1 MKHQC
6 IIKSASSAAMPRKP
20 APRRHAMAAAAA
32 ILSLLAGCAAVG
44 SDYVRPELPA
54 AKGYSPA
61 PLPAATAS
69 APIAAGA
76 AQRFALERDI
86 RADWWTL
93 FESPQLNALIE
104 QAFAANPNIE
114 AAQAALRAA
123 QENVY
128 AQRGFF
134 FPTVQAGYSPQRTK
148 LAGNQ
153 GGNSPGIQ
161 GNGSVIRT
169 FEGTPASEGG
179 TAPFNAPV
187 IYNFHTAQLTVGY
200 APDVFGGNRRQ
211 VESLEAQAQ
220 VQRFQGEATYITL
233 ASNIVAAA
241 FQDALL
247 RRQIAITQEVVDSNT
262 RLVELARRQLKAGYV
277 SGLDVSVQEGALAQ
291 ARQLQPPLQ
300 KQFEQ
305 NRNLLRALTG
315 ATQEGD
321 VPAFDLDTLR
331 LPEELPLS
339 LPSQLIEQ
347 RPDVRAAEEQ
357 LRAASADVGVA
368 RAARL
373 PQFTIDASIGGAA
386 SRFGQMFWNS
396 GKFFDLAL
404 GLTQPLFDGGT
415 LKHRERAAQELLK
428 QAAAQYR
435 STVIQAYQNVADTLQ
450 AIQSD
455 ADALKAATD
464 VSVIAKTSLDLTRR
478 QHARGYLDRLALIGA
493 EQTYRQAQ
501 LNLAQAQAS
510 RLGNTAILFQA
521 LGGGWWHRADRSA
534 AKVDDAEAVA
544 ATAQR

>member
-1 MKHQC
+1 MRQQR
-6 IIKSASSAAMPRKP
+6 I
-20 APRRHAMAAAAA
+20 AMATLAA
-32 ILSLLAGCAAVG
+32 LSLLAGCAVG
-44 SDYVRPELPA
+44 PDYVRPELPA

-69 APIAAGA
+69 APVAGGA

-93 FESPQLNALIE
+93 FESPQINALIE
-104 QAFAANPNIE
+104 KAFAANPSIE

-161 GNGSVIRT
+161 GNGSVIST
-169 FEGTPASEGG
+169 FEGTPASQGG

-211 VESLEAQAQ
+211 LESMEAQMQA
-220 VQRFQGEATYITL
+220 QRFQAEATYITL

-247 RRQIAITQEVVDSNT
+247 RRQIAITQEMVESNL
-262 RLVELARRQLKAGYV
+262 RLVDLARRQLKAGYV
-277 SGLDVSVQEGALAQ
+277 SGLDLSVQENALAQ
-291 ARQLQPPLQ
+291 ARQLLPPLQ

-305 NRNLLRALTG
+305 NRNLLRALSG

-339 LPSQLIEQ
+339 LPSQLVEQ
-347 RPDVRAAEEQ
+347 RPDVRAAEAQ
-357 LRAASADVGVA
+357 LQAASADVGVA

-373 PQFTIDASIGGAA
+373 PQFSIDASIGGTA
-386 SRFGQMFWNS
+386 SRFSQMFWNS

-404 GLTQPLFDGGT
+404 GLAQPIFDGGT

-435 STVIQAYQNVADTLQ
+435 STVITAFQNVADTLQ

-455 ADALKAATD
+455 AEALKAATE
-464 VSVIAKTSLDLTRR
+464 VTATAKNSLDLTRR

-521 LGGGWWHRADRSA
+521 LGGGWWHRAEADA
-534 AKVDDAEAVA
+534 VKVGAVTAETAK
-544 ATAQR
+544 R